1 MRFIDPVTT
10 SWQKRRF
17 ELEYNYWSSTLTSY
31 KISRRR
37 GVSQNFLQTVE
48 KHLPKTAALTGDK
61 LNTTQL
67 AAEIKKLLAEKNA
80 VIIAHY
86 YTDPSIQQLA
96 EETGGFIGDSLEMA
110 RFGAE
115 NPATTLIVAGVR
127 FMGETSKI
135 LSPQKTVLMPDLQA
149 ECSLDLGCEPA
160 EFKKFCAANPGRTVV
175 VYANTSAE
183 VKAMADWV
191 VTSSIAVDLIKHL
204 TERGEKII
212 WAPDRYLGD
221 YIARQSGGDVMLWD
235 ACCIV
240 HAEFDAAKITAL
252 KKLHPDAEVLVHPES
267 KADVIALADVVGST
281 SQLLRSAQQSPAN
294 KFIVAT
300 ETGIF
305 YKMQQACPGKKFIA
319 AATEPFGGMVN
330 CEASCPWMKMNNLE
344 NLLAAL
350 KTGSNE
356 IKLADEIVKKALVPL
371 TRMLEFRKKN

>member
-1 MRFIDPVTT
+1 
-10 SWQKRRF
+10 
-17 ELEYNYWSSTLTSY
+17 L
-31 KISRRR
+31 
-37 GVSQNFLQTVE
+37 SQNFLQTIE
-48 KHLPKTAALTGDK
+48 KHLPITDVLAGDK
-61 LNTTQL
+61 LNTAQL
-67 AAEIKKLLAEKNA
+67 SAEIKKLLTEKNA
-80 VIIAHY
+80 AIVAHY
-86 YTDPSIQQLA
+86 YTDPSIQKLA

-115 NPATTLIVAGVR
+115 SPAKTLIVAGVR

-135 LSPQKTVLMPDLQA
+135 LSPQKTVLMPDLHA

-160 EFKKFCAANPGRTVV
+160 EFKKFCNANPGRIVV

-221 YIARQSGGDVMLWD
+221 YITRQSGGDVILWD

-240 HAEFDAAKITAL
+240 HAEFDATKIIAL
-252 KKLHPDAEVLVHPES
+252 QKLHPDAKLLVHPES
-267 KADVIALADVVGST
+267 KAEVIALADVVGST
-281 SQLLRSAQQSPAN
+281 SQLLRAAQQSQAK

-305 YKMQQACPGKKFIA
+305 YKMQQACPDKEFIA
-319 AATEPFGGMVN
+319 AATEPFGGQIN

-344 NLLAAL
+344 NLLDAL

-356 IKLADEIVKKALVPL
+356 IILADEIVKKALIPL